1 MKTLT
6 INGEER
12 QSDALTIGD
21 LLKSINV
28 HPRTVVVEHNGQ
40 IIPRSNYESLPL
52 NEGDR
57 LEIVQMMA
65 GG

>member
-1 MKTLT
+1 
-6 INGEER
+6 
-12 QSDALTIGD
+12 
-21 LLKSINV
+21 
-28 HPRTVVVEHNGQ
+28 VVEHNGE